1 MAMLREAESKRNKGQ
16 AKVWDSHCLRTLGVA
31 SMNDMSPAP
40 MDRRSCPVLGVGTV
54 FEGDGREVIGTGGS
68 QLTYLV

>member
-1 MAMLREAESKRNKGQ
+1 MAMLREAEGKRNKGQ

-40 MDRRSCPVLGVGTV
+40 TDRRSCPALGVGTV
-54 FEGDGREVIGTGGS
+54 FGGDGREVICT
-68 QLTYLV
+68 